1 MEKMRFVGQLFSWR
15 RCQGTYAKSLESQG
29 CVLGS
34 GEDPLLRLGLPRGK
48 ICVPAAVGV
57 SLRAVVQELSA
68 VSAVARAVSA
78 EQPSHAQPHTR
89 EVKKR
94 DDISGTAV
102 LR

>member
-1 MEKMRFVGQLFSWR
+1 M
-15 RCQGTYAKSLESQG
+15 
-29 CVLGS
+29 
-34 GEDPLLRLGLPRGK
+34 
-48 ICVPAAVGV
+48 
-57 SLRAVVQELSA
+57 QELSA
-68 VSAVARAVSA
+68 VSAVARAVCA

>member
-1 MEKMRFVGQLFSWR
+1 MPKAWRARAASWGQ
-15 RCQGTYAKSLESQG
+15 
-29 CVLGS
+29 
-34 GEDPLLRLGLPRGK
+34 GEDPLVRLGLPRGR
-48 ICVPAAVGV
+48 ICVPAGVGV
-57 SLRAVVQELSA
+57 SLRAVVQELSV

-94 DDISGTAV
+94 DDISTAV